1 MEKRGEHLPYPR
13 PKRSRKLALLEGAI
27 AGALF
32 GTAAIFINL
41 LRAGGIKDGFSIA
54 FWRLVIASLILTI
67 VVFASIRR
75 FNWSLLRKDIRRIS
89 LLGVL
94 IGLHFILFVSAV
106 LDTTIINATVLVN
119 TTPIWSMFV
128 SSLIFKLKPSR
139 LAVFGI
145 ALSLLGVFIITY
157 GHAASLIWT
166 VQLKGDLEAVVA
178 AVVEAF
184 YLSYGRETR
193 QKMPLLPLMLTIYVF
208 AAITVLVTG
217 VAASSTFAF
226 PLELSMVL
234 ALIGLGVLPT
244 AMAHS
249 FYFSSLSNLKSFETA
264 TMALLEPIGATILGI
279 VIFAQIPNPIFILGA
294 VLVLTGIISVAIK
307 E

>member
-1 MEKRGEHLPYPR
+1 LPYR
-13 PKRSRKLALLEGAI
+13 LPKRSRRVALFEGAI

-32 GTAAIFINL
+32 GTAAIFISFL
-41 LRAGGIKDGFSIA
+41 KGQGFADVFSIA
-54 FWRLVIASLILTI
+54 FWRLIIASLVSI
-67 VVFASIRR
+67 VVVLASERS
-75 FNWSLLRKDIRRIS
+75 FSWGLLRKDFCRVSILGI
-89 LLGVL
+89 LL
-94 IGLHFILFVSAV
+94 GLHFILFVSAV

-145 ALSLLGVFIITY
+145 ALSFFGVFVITY
-157 GHAASLIWT
+157 GDAAAKTWT
-166 VQLKGDLEAVVA
+166 VQLKGDLEAVLA

-193 QKMPLLPLMLTIYVF
+193 QKMSLLPLMLTIYIF
-208 AAITVLVTG
+208 SAITVLITG
-217 VAASSTFAF
+217 SVASSTFTF
-226 PLELSMVL
+226 PSELNLLL

-264 TMALLEPIGATILGI
+264 TMALLEPIGATLLGI
-279 VIFAQIPNPIFILGA
+279 LIFTQIPNPIFVLGA
-294 VLVLTGIISVAIK
+294 TLVLAGIVSIAIQNEK
-307 E
+307 

>member
-1 MEKRGEHLPYPR
+1 MPSNL
-13 PKRSRKLALLEGAI
+13 PKRSRRVALLEGVV

-41 LRAGGIKDGFSIA
+41 LKAGGFQDGFSIA
-54 FWRLVIASLILTI
+54 FWRLVIASLILGI

-75 FNWSLLRKDIRRIS
+75 FNWSLLRKDIGRIS
-89 LLGVL
+89 LLGML

-128 SSLIFKLKPSR
+128 SSFIFKLKPSR
-139 LAVFGI
+139 PAVFGI
-145 ALSLLGVFIITY
+145 ALSFLGVFIITY
-157 GHAASLIWT
+157 GHAASLTWT
-166 VQLKGDLEAVVA
+166 VQLKGDLEAVLA

-193 QKMPLLPLMLTIYVF
+193 QKMPLLPLMLAVYIF
-208 AAITVLVTG
+208 AAVTVLATG
-217 VAASSTFAF
+217 FAASSTFAF
-226 PLELSMVL
+226 PLELSMIL
-234 ALIGLGVLPT
+234 ALIGLGIMPT
-244 AMAHS
+244 ALAHS

-264 TMALLEPIGATILGI
+264 AMALLEPVGATLLGA
-279 VIFAQIPNPIFILGA
+279 VIFTEVPNSFFILGA
-294 VLVLTGIISVAIK
+294 VLVLAGIVAIAIK

>member
-1 MEKRGEHLPYPR
+1 MPLNL
-13 PKRSRKLALLEGAI
+13 PKRSRRVALLESVV

-32 GTAAIFINL
+32 GTAAIFINFL
-41 LRAGGIKDGFSIA
+41 KAGGLQDGFAIA
-54 FWRLVIASLILTI
+54 FWRLVIASLILGI
-67 VVFASIRR
+67 VVFALIRR
-75 FNWSLLRKDIRRIS
+75 FNWSLLRKDIGRIS
-89 LLGVL
+89 LLGML

-145 ALSLLGVFIITY
+145 ALSFLGVLIITY
-157 GHAASLIWT
+157 GHAASLTWT
-166 VQLKGDLEAVVA
+166 VQLKGDLEAVLA

-193 QKMPLLPLMLTIYVF
+193 QKMPLLPLMLAVYIF
-208 AAITVLVTG
+208 AAVTVLATG
-217 VAASSTFAF
+217 FAASSTFAF

-234 ALIGLGVLPT
+234 ALIGLGIMPT
-244 AMAHS
+244 ALAHS

-264 TMALLEPIGATILGI
+264 AMALLEPVGATLLG
-279 VIFAQIPNPIFILGA
+279 VAIFTEVPSSFFILGA
-294 VLVLTGIISVAIK
+294 VLVLAGIVAIAIK

>member
-1 MEKRGEHLPYPR
+1 M
-13 PKRSRKLALLEGAI
+13 

-32 GTAAIFINL
+32 GTAAIFISFL
-41 LRAGGIKDGFSIA
+41 KGEGFRDVFSIA
-54 FWRLVIASLILTI
+54 LWRLVVASLIFI
-67 VVFASIRR
+67 VILVLKRPFDLGL
-75 FNWSLLRKDIRRIS
+75 FRKDFRRVLVLGF
-89 LLGVL
+89 LLS
-94 IGLHFILFVSAV
+94 LHFILFVSAV

-139 LAVFGI
+139 LAAFGI
-145 ALSLLGVFIITY
+145 ALSFLGVFIITY
-157 GHAASLIWT
+157 GDASSRIWT
-166 VQLKGDLEAVVA
+166 IQLKGDLEAILA

-193 QKMPLLPLMLTIYVF
+193 QKTPLLPLMFTIYVVS
-208 AAITVLVTG
+208 AVAVLVAG
-217 VAASSTFAF
+217 IAATATFTF
-226 PLELSMVL
+226 PSELSAVL
-234 ALIGLGVLPT
+234 ALLGLGVLPT

-264 TMALLEPIGATILGI
+264 TMALLEPIGATLLGI
-279 VIFAQIPNPIFILGA
+279 LIFGQFPNPMFVLGA
-294 VLVLTGIISVAIK
+294 ALVLTGIVTVAMR